1 MDFKQH
7 MLSLPDKNLLHFIF
21 IFKSGKKNRKILWV
35 LWLILLLLISR
46 AQTGGRNNRNRW

>member
-21 IFKSGKKNRKILWV
+21 IFKSGKKNIAGALADSPV
-35 LWLILLLLISR
+35 V
-46 AQTGGRNNRNRW
+46 N